1 MISCTRSADEFDWA
15 CLHDERAE
23 LLQSEVILEGTQ
35 VEVECRHIK
44 VAVAVLCPPVIEWEH
59 MLSLI
64 IVKQILLIE
73 LQFEV
78 GAFGQDLLD
87 FSSGNL
93 F

>member
-44 VAVAVLCPPVIEWEH
+44 VAVAVLCPPVIE
-59 MLSLI
+59 
-64 IVKQILLIE
+64 
-73 LQFEV
+73 
-78 GAFGQDLLD
+78 
-87 FSSGNL
+87 
-93 F
+93 